1 VVLIPV
7 ALTRRICYNGRKVS
21 PIPKLRNEVDKALK
35 PTISHSS
42 EINLDPVSKVKP
54 VEEILTDKNAVDD
67 SFVIE
72 TAPEEDLI
80 EENLASRLV
89 SDFGLF
95 DPTLD
100 LSNYKY
106 PTIDLLK
113 EYSTGGIT
121 INQLEENKNRI
132 VDTPQL

>member
-1 VVLIPV
+1 
-7 ALTRRICYNGRKVS
+7 
-21 PIPKLRNEVDKALK
+21 
-35 PTISHSS
+35 
-42 EINLDPVSKVKP
+42 VKP

-72 TAPEEDLI
+72 TAPEDLI
-80 EENLASRLV
+80 EENLASRF
-89 SDFGLF
+89 DFGLF

-113 EYSTGGIT
+113 EYSTGG
-121 INQLEENKNRI
+121 NN
-132 VDTPQL
+132 

>member
-1 VVLIPV
+1 V
-7 ALTRRICYNGRKVS
+7 ALQFRRICYNGRKQYI
-21 PIPKLRNEVDKALK
+21 PCIPKPSKYEVDKEALK

-42 EINLDPVSKVKP
+42 EILDPVSKAKP

-121 INQLEENKNRI
+121 INQN
-132 VDTPQL
+132 

>member
-1 VVLIPV
+1 
-7 ALTRRICYNGRKVS
+7 
-21 PIPKLRNEVDKALK
+21 
-35 PTISHSS
+35 
-42 EINLDPVSKVKP
+42 VKP

-113 EYSTGGIT
+113 NI
-121 INQLEENKNRI
+121 QL
-132 VDTPQL
+132 VV